1 VYSRDSLEEAGEG
14 EERTRMMEGECQNIL
29 CLCMKVTQSNSLK
42 AVEKAVEGW
51 GKEKTMEVFNLIS
64 VEYVYV

>member
-1 VYSRDSLEEAGEG
+1 
-14 EERTRMMEGECQNIL
+14 
-29 CLCMKVTQSNSLK
+29 MKVTQSNSLK